1 MGGGT
6 LAGQALR
13 VAWYRFGVTFRRRWG
28 GYLALAVLIGLA
40 GGIAMGSMAAARRTY
55 SSYPE
60 FLAGTNPS
68 DLVVQPF
75 TTPAYSP
82 GLVRQLGRL
91 PHVRGVAVAVP
102 FNAITLTSR
111 GKLGTVLLAQVQL
124 AATIASPHGLYADQ
138 DRVTI
143 TSGRRANPLRAE
155 RWLPARMPPPCFTFG
170 WGRICGSAL
179 SAVPSRARAFPAAG
193 R

>member
-1 MGGGT
+1 
-6 LAGQALR
+6 
-13 VAWYRFGVTFRRRWG
+13 
-28 GYLALAVLIGLA
+28 
-40 GGIAMGSMAAARRTY
+40 MGSMVAARRTY

-82 GLVRQLGRL
+82 GLVRQLGGL

-111 GKLGTVLLAQVQL
+111 RKLGTVLLAQVQL
-124 AATIASPHGLYADQ
+124 AATIAS
-138 DRVTI
+138 V
-143 TSGRRANPLRAE
+143 LRALGAGPATIMADGLPGMVAAVAAGALLAGALAVGLSPFSLFGPVRE
-155 RWLPARMPPPCFTFG
+155 VEPGRGDLPRLDGARAWVCWASSSAWRGGGRVRLPAGAAP
-170 WGRICGSAL
+170 GSR
-179 SAVPSRARAFPAAG
+179 PRADR
-193 R
+193 